1 MFKSVII
8 LLSTLLLSACAG
20 LSQYSVSE
28 NEVEKSLYTLLE
40 QQAPRFTQGLVETRI
55 DNLDLQIGPE
65 NRQVVRLNLQG
76 ETAIN
81 ALIAR
86 FPAQLDLA
94 IEGRPVYDRQQNAI
108 FLRDIKLLQSKVDAF
123 GYQGDMTA
131 ASAGMMQLLRSVL
144 ENQPVY
150 RLDDS
155 RYSWLS
161 KAPVAMDI
169 APGRLVFSPRFG
181 D

>member
-1 MFKSVII
+1 MFKPLLIM
-8 LLSTLLLSACAG
+8 LSTLLLSACAG

-28 NEVEKSLYTLLE
+28 SEIEKSLFTLLE
-40 QQAPRFTQGLVETRI
+40 QQAPRLTQGLVETRV
-55 DNLDLQIGPE
+55 DKLDLQIGPE

-108 FLRDIKLLQSKVDAF
+108 FLRDLRLLQSEVDAF
-123 GYQGDMTA
+123 GYKGDMTA
-131 ASAGMMQLLRSVL
+131 ASAGMMQLLRAVL

-169 APGRLVFSPRFG
+169 APGRLVFSPRFS

>member
-1 MFKSVII
+1 MFKPVVI

-28 NEVEKSLYTLLE
+28 SEVEKSLFTLLE
-40 QQAPRFTQGLVETRI
+40 QQAPRFTQGLFETRI

-65 NRQVVRLNLQG
+65 NRQIVRLNLQG

-94 IEGRPVYDRQQNAI
+94 IEGRPVYDR
-108 FLRDIKLLQSKVDAF
+108 
-123 GYQGDMTA
+123 
-131 ASAGMMQLLRSVL
+131 
-144 ENQPVY
+144 
-150 RLDDS
+150 
-155 RYSWLS
+155 
-161 KAPVAMDI
+161 
-169 APGRLVFSPRFG
+169 
-181 D
+181 